1 MKRTATAVWNGS
13 GKDGKG
19 MLSTQTGT
27 LKNTQY
33 SFTSRFENGTGTNPE
48 ELIAAAHAGCFNMAF
63 AFMLGGEG
71 FSPDEINTTAT
82 LSMENKDNAWT
93 VTAINLDVKAK
104 IKEIDATKFQQIA
117 DNAKKN
123 CPVSRLL
130 NTNITMVATL
140 L

>member
-1 MKRTATAVWNGS
+1 MKRTATAKWTGS

-19 MLSTQTGT
+19 LLSTQTGT
-27 LKNTQY
+27 LSNTQY
-33 SFTSRFENGTGTNPE
+33 SFTSRFENGAGTNPE

-63 AFMLGGEG
+63 AFMLGDSG

-82 LSMENKDNAWT
+82 LSIENQAGAWT
-93 VTAINLDVKAK
+93 VTSINLDVKAK
-104 IKEIDATKFQQIA
+104 VKEIDQTKFKQIA

-123 CPVSRLL
+123 CPISRLL
-130 NTNITMVATL
+130 NTNITMTATL

>member
-1 MKRTATAVWNGS
+1 MKRTATAKWTGS

-19 MLSTQTGT
+19 LLSTQTGT
-27 LKNTQY
+27 LSNTQY
-33 SFTSRFENGTGTNPE
+33 SFTSRFENGAGTNPE

-63 AFMLGGEG
+63 AFMLGDAG

-82 LSMENKDNAWT
+82 INLENKDGAWT
-93 VTAINLDVKAK
+93 VTSINLDAKAK
-104 IKEIDATKFQQIA
+104 IKEIDQTKFQQIA
-117 DNAKKN
+117 GNAKKN

-130 NTNITMVATL
+130 NTNITMTATL

>member
-1 MKRTATAVWNGS
+1 MKRTATAQWTGS

-19 MLSTQTGT
+19 LLSTQTGT
-27 LKNTQY
+27 LSNTQY

-63 AFMLGGEG
+63 AFMLGDSG

-82 LSMENKDNAWT
+82 LSMENQAGAWT
-93 VTAINLDVKAK
+93 VTSINLDVKAK
-104 IKEIDATKFQQIA
+104 VKEIDQTKFKQIA

-123 CPVSRLL
+123 CPISRLL
-130 NTNITMVATL
+130 NTNITMTATL